1 MERDHVIL
9 HLNRATPRQGVAIL
23 HLEGSIHT
31 GPDCRRLEKETDLLI
46 GSKEHF
52 VVFDFAHVT
61 HIDSAAIGTIV
72 RCYSKLK
79 TSGGFLRLAGCTGM
93 IEHSMK
99 LTQLHKVLEIY
110 PDTSAAVEN
119 FPPAK

>member
-1 MERDHVIL
+1 MIL
-9 HLNRATPRQGVAIL
+9 HLSRATPKKGVAIV
-23 HLEGSIHT
+23 HLQGSIHT
-31 GPDCRRLEKETDLLI
+31 GPDCRLLEQETDVLI

-52 VVFDFAHVT
+52 VVFDFSHVS

-79 TSGGFLRLAGCTGM
+79 GSGGFLRLAGCTGM
-93 IEHSMK
+93 IERSMK

-110 PDTSAAVEN
+110 PSTEAAVEN
-119 FPPAK
+119 YPPVK

>member
-1 MERDHVIL
+1 VIL
-9 HLNRATPRQGVAIL
+9 HLKRATSKQGVAIL

-31 GPDCRRLEKETDLLI
+31 GPDCRRLENETDLLI
-46 GSKEHF
+46 RSKEHF

-79 TSGGFLRLAGCTGM
+79 NSGGFLRLAGCTGM
-93 IEHSMK
+93 IERSMK

-110 PDTSAAVEN
+110 PDASAAIEN

>member
-1 MERDHVIL
+1 VIL
-9 HLNRATPRQGVAIL
+9 HLKHAASKQGVAIL

-31 GPDCRRLEKETDLLI
+31 GPDCRRLEHETDLLI

-79 TSGGFLRLAGCTGM
+79 GSGGLLRLAGCTGM
-93 IEHSMK
+93 IERSIK

-110 PDTSAAVEN
+110 PDTNAAVES